1 MARSPLDRG
10 LTLAQLAAYAGPALP
25 LAALT
30 LPLYVILPT
39 FYAESIGL
47 PLAQVGLILL
57 AVRLIDALS
66 DPVVGVLSDRFHP
79 PLGRRRGWFLAAS
92 LPAAVAAY
100 MILTPP
106 EGASGLY
113 LLGWGIAL
121 SLGYTACVIP
131 YTAWGADLVS
141 DYHGRSR
148 IAGAREGMV
157 LVGTVLAVSVPGI
170 AEALGAKGQAL
181 SLHILALFV
190 AVALP
195 VLTLAA
201 VWRLPE
207 PADTGRPPPALRAGL
222 AHVRANRPFLRL
234 LAAFVL
240 NGFANGL
247 PATLFLFFVARVL
260 EAPQMQ
266 GPFLFLYFLCGVAGV
281 PLWLAVSRRFGKH
294 RTWSVA
300 MLGACAIF
308 ITVPLLGPGDLW
320 GFAAICV
327 LTGLALGAD
336 LALPSSIQADVIDVD
351 TVSSGARRSGLYFA
365 LWGLAT
371 KLSLAL
377 AVGLAF
383 PVLELAGFRTDAT
396 GGGTAGLGM
405 LVALYAIVPVGL
417 KLAAIALMWRFPL
430 DAVEHARLSE
440 KIAAVQARV

>member
-1 MARSPLDRG
+1 MTMTDTIDRPIDETAQGPTARF
-10 LTLAQLAAYAGPALP
+10 
-25 LAALT
+25 
-30 LPLYVILPT
+30 VN
-39 FYAESIGL
+39 
-47 PLAQVGLILL
+47 VGERTNVTGSAKFKKLIL
-57 AVRLIDALS
+57 DG
-66 DPVVGVLSDRFHP
+66 DYT
-79 PLGRRRGWFLAAS
+79 
-92 LPAAVAAY
+92 AAVEVARQQVENGAQIIDVN
-100 MILTPP
+100 MD
-106 EGASGLY
+106 EG
-113 LLGWGIAL
+113 LLDSEEA
-121 SLGYTACVIP
+121 
-131 YTAWGADLVS
+131 
-141 DYHGRSR
+141 
-148 IAGAREGMV
+148 MV
-157 LVGTVLAVSVPGI
+157 
-170 AEALGAKGQAL
+170 K
-181 SLHILALFV
+181 
-190 AVALP
+190 
-195 VLTLAA
+195 
-201 VWRLPE
+201 
-207 PADTGRPPPALRAGL
+207 
-222 AHVRANRPFLRL
+222 FLRL

-351 TVSSGARRSGLYFA
+351 TVSSGARCSGLYFA

-396 GGGTAGLGM
+396 GGGAAGLGM